1 MEKAKVLRREL
12 GRDGVTL
19 ESGCQI
25 LLDTRYI
32 TLTSDTR
39 GNNWSLFDQ
48 GKITPHSGD
57 IIQNLKK
64 RYAGEGVVIFSRGG
78 LI

>member
-1 MEKAKVLRREL
+1 MHLKVLRREL

-32 TLTSDTR
+32 TLTSDTG